1 MRNGKGGAFMLV
13 IEGRSK
19 KSVRVNELL
28 EDFNDK
34 KILIVDTV
42 NSTKWWGK
50 DNSVVTM
57 GIEDM
62 KKQLSS
68 IKSLILIE
76 KYDIVV
82 FYSND
87 KKENL
92 AWYVE
97 AEKTIRKPV
106 IVTIQNNELHN
117 IREYTVK
124 EVES

>member
-1 MRNGKGGAFMLV
+1 MIV